1 MDNAVAAD
9 KYSEDWREAT
19 IIFNYCT
26 LDTVQQQLKFV
37 FCPQDTLYLKG
48 QCNDLSNIQS

>member
-1 MDNAVAAD
+1 MRKREKGKEMDNAVAAD

-26 LDTVQQQLKFV
+26 LDTVQ
-37 FCPQDTLYLKG
+37 
-48 QCNDLSNIQS
+48 

>member
-26 LDTVQQQLKFV
+26 LDTVQCTVAIKICFLSTRYPLF
-37 FCPQDTLYLKG
+37 KG
-48 QCNDLSNIQS
+48 LVQ